1 MVDPLT
7 PTAGTAPTAREV
19 LRFAGLTLVVHADA
33 AATGGAFSVIEELPP
48 LSDTPLHVHQHED
61 EYFHAVEGEHVIR
74 IGDREHRLAPGESVV
89 APRGTPHAQRRVV
102 PGEGRILLVVAPAGL
117 EGFFRR
123 LADAEARGCL
133 DDEAR
138 RAASAAYGITWLPD
152 TDVEIEIGNHHRVED
167 ELTDTP
173 HRGPRPARPL
183 L

>member
-1 MVDPLT
+1 M
-7 PTAGTAPTAREV
+7 
-19 LRFAGLTLVVHADA
+19 VHADA

-89 APRGTPHAQRRVV
+89 APRGIPHAQRRVV

-123 LADAEARGCL
+123 LAEAEARGCL

-173 HRGPRPARPL
+173 HRGPQPARPL